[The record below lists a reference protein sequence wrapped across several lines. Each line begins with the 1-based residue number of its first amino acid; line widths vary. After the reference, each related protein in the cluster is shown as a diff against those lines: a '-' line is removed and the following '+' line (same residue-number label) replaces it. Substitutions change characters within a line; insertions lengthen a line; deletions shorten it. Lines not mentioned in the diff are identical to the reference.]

1 MKWGV
6 EGGTP
11 MVGAGSVSRLPPWR
25 RGTVPELRG
34 RRDAPCS
41 PTLPHWVLGLED
53 GERVLGPGVWG
64 GGAAPARCCKPAASS
79 AVPNARVLL
88 LPSAAAALLLH
99 PIIVR
104 GGCEHKTKPN
114 QKSNTPKQTTE
125 ALPPPPPCSHT
136 HTHTHTP
143 PFADRWHS
151 QDRLRFPGPG
161 EERQSRR
168 EAGGGGGRGQADTYR
183 ENRFCLRHGERR
195 RGSVLRLPEPPAQR
209 PLRSRSTAAAPR
221 RGAGSSPPPLFL
233 LLLSFFFPPPLALSF
248 STSLSVRVISAFS
261 AYRGFSPLFHPLLLL
276 HARCP
281 PPEVSLGPAGIREA
295 PGDFPTQAGVYEREG
310 DQAQRRERCFQG

>member
-1 MKWGV
+1 M
-6 EGGTP
+6 GGGGQLRL
-11 MVGAGSVSRLPPWR
+11 VAVNLPPLLQCR
-25 RGTVPELRG
+25 
-34 RRDAPCS
+34 
-41 PTLPHWVLGLED
+41 TL
-53 GERVLGPGVWG
+53 
-64 GGAAPARCCKPAASS
+64 ASS
-79 AVPNARVLL
+79 SSHPRLQLCCSIPLL
-88 LPSAAAALLLH
+88 LGEVASIKQNPTKNPTHPS
-99 PIIVR
+99 
-104 GGCEHKTKPN
+104 KP
-114 QKSNTPKQTTE
+114 PRRFPP
-125 ALPPPPPCSHT
+125 LPPALT

-261 AYRGFSPLFHPLLLL
+261 AYRGFSPLFPPLLLL